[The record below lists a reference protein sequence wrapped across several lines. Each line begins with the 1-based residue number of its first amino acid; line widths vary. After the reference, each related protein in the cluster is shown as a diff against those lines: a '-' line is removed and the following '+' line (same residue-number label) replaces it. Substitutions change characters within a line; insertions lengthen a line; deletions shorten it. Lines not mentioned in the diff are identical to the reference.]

1 LTVTTPTAGGGGGTG
16 GCTAAYR
23 IVNQWPGG
31 FQAEV
36 TVTNGAAASTAWTVS
51 WTFANGQTITQLWN
65 GTDTSS
71 GAGHSVRDAGYN
83 GTLGANASTT
93 FGFTGTWNGT
103 NSVPALT
110 CARS

>member
-1 LTVTTPTAGGGGGTG
+1 VTVTVTTSGGGGSA

-36 TVTNGAAASTAWTVS
+36 TVRNGTAASTSWTVA
-51 WTFANGQTITQLWN
+51 WTFANGQAITNLWN
-65 GTDTSS
+65 GVDTAS
-71 GAGHSVRDAGYN
+71 GAGHTVRNANYN
-83 GTLGANASTT
+83 GSLAANGTAS
-93 FGFTGTWNGT
+93 FGFTATWNNAT
-103 NSVPALT
+103 NAVPALS